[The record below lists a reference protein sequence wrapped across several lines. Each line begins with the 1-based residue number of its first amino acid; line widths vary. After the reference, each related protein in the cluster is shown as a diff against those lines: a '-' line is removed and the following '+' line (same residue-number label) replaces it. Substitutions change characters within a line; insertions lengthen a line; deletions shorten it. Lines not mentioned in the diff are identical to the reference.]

1 MSVSRLEKGKKL
13 LDWYVENQ
21 RDLPWRHTRDPYKIW
36 ISEIMLQQTRVDT
49 VIEYYNRFTQRFPDI
64 GTLAEAEEGEVLN
77 YWKGLGYYT
86 RARNLHKAAQQ
97 MAKEY
102 GSVFPQDIE
111 KVRKLPGVGAY
122 TAGAILSIAF
132 NEPYP
137 AVDGNVLRVI
147 SRLEGLEEDI
157 AKETTK
163 KTVAGVVSQMIP
175 EGEARDF
182 NQALMELGAL
192 ICIPGIPKCGQC
204 PVQSMCTAFLTG
216 RQEELPIRKKKENL
230 LPEIPYWVAL
240 VEEEDRIL
248 LEYREK
254 ETLLGRLWGFPMVE
268 KSGEES
274 PEMLFEKKYGLQ
286 LQPREELGTV
296 QHVFSHRIWVMDTLR
311 CTALSAPEEASALQ
325 WVHKTQLQ
333 DFAIPTAFQ
342 RALKLAFK
350 QP

>member
-1 MSVSRLEKGKKL
+1 MAVSRLEKGKKL

-97 MAKEY
+97 MAKEH
-102 GSVFPQDIE
+102 GGVFPRDIE
-111 KVRKLPGVGAY
+111 EVRKLPGVGAY
-122 TAGAILSIAF
+122 TAGAVLSIAF

-157 AKETTK
+157 ARETTK

-216 RQEELPIRKKKENL
+216 RQEELPVRRKKENL

-240 VEEEDRIL
+240 VEDEDRIL

-268 KSGEES
+268 KKGEEK
-274 PEMLFEKKYGLQ
+274 PEMLFEKKYGLK

-311 CTALSAPEEASALQ
+311 CTALSVSEEASALQ
-325 WVHKTQLQ
+325 WVHREQLK

-342 RALKLAFK
+342 RALKLGFK
-350 QP
+350 

>member
-97 MAKEY
+97 MVKEH
-102 GSVFPQDIE
+102 GGVFPRDIE
-111 KVRKLPGVGAY
+111 EVRKLPGVGAY

-216 RQEELPIRKKKENL
+216 RQEELPVRRKKENL

-240 VEEEDRIL
+240 VEEGDRIL

-268 KSGEES
+268 KSREEK
-274 PEMLFEKKYGLQ
+274 PEMLFEEKYGLQ
-286 LQPREELGTV
+286 LQLREELGTV
-296 QHVFSHRIWVMDTLR
+296 QHVFSHRVWVMDTLR
-311 CTALSAPEEASALQ
+311 CTALSVPEEASALR
-325 WVHKTQLQ
+325 WVHREQLK

-342 RALKLAFK
+342 RALKLVYK
-350 QP
+350 QK